1 MSGGEPDMSRPATV
15 ADSKRL
21 LAALAAEQVDCVPIG
36 GWALHALGCQRAT
49 VDIDLLL
56 RPDRDRGERVRRA
69 LLALPDKAAQGLDVD
84 LFVEGETIWSSP
96 APAPSP

>member
-1 MSGGEPDMSRPATV
+1 MSGGEPDMARPVTV
-15 ADSKRL
+15 ADLKRL
-21 LAALAAEQVDCVPIG
+21 LAALAAGQVDYVRIG

-69 LLALPDKAAQGLDVD
+69 LLALPDKAVQGLNADR
-84 LFVEGETIWSSP
+84 FVEGDAVWSSP
-96 APAPSP
+96 ASAQSP